1 MTKNNSLAVEH
12 GIGLVGKIGRGI
24 PTGRSIY
31 DGYLFAGFLL
41 LYRAGLDTASGHRY

>member
-24 PTGRSIY
+24 PTGRSIH

-41 LYRAGLDTASGHRY
+41 LHRAGLDTASGHRY